1 MRIFTEYKPL
11 TIVKEGNED
20 NNPGKNFC
28 GRRNFFSE
36 GMAEASRTGGRAIM
50 GACQISAYVK

>member
-20 NNPGKNFC
+20 NNPGKNFW

-36 GMAEASRTGGRAIM
+36 GMAEASGTR
-50 GACQISAYVK
+50 